1 MTSKIVPARGRSRFA
16 RALRGAR
23 WPLSIVPLW
32 LAASCLDRPIGTPD
46 PVTTNVFTSAVKQT
60 GIERIDLLFMI
71 DNSASM
77 SDKQRILETAVPDLV
92 DRLVNPVCVD
102 ADGLQ
107 HPAAPPGERCPD
119 GQNRQFRA
127 VTDINVG
134 VISSSLGDV
143 GANDTCAAGD
153 TVDDGH
159 LIGSLPRA
167 SAARAN
173 EQGFITWR
181 EGTDP
186 VRFKRD
192 FQSLVRAV
200 GESGCGL
207 EASLESWYRFLVD
220 PVPYAALD
228 RAPCK
233 AGSAAECTFPRLGAD
248 QQPLLDQTLLVQ
260 RNAFLRPDSLV
271 AIIMLTDEND
281 CSLRAVGQAWRLA
294 TVTQGGPMYAASSA
308 CADDPTSACCYTCP
322 NGPPA
327 GCEWADGPCQA
338 NGDHLENRLPASAD
352 ANNLRCFDQKRR
364 FGVDFL
370 YPTQRYVNALTQ
382 VKLCPSSPSLDVED
396 CPGALFDNP
405 LFAGGRGP
413 DSVYLAGIVGV
424 PWQAIAADR
433 DSAGAAL
440 AADVLRFKTAGE
452 LSRTDW
458 DAILGAPSASPP
470 QLPSNP
476 LMRESVSPRAGVQPG
491 GPNGREYATDAALPG
506 TPQDLEYACIFPL
519 PEQRDCENEDV
530 QTCDCAADIEKPLCE
545 EHPAVDRPSKIQHW
559 AKAYPGLRELDVL
572 RGFGENSIVASIC
585 ARNVSDLERRDF
597 GYRPAIASILER
609 LEEQLLRHCLPR
621 PLEVNADGA
630 VPCKLVEAVPSTA
643 ACACDASRARSK
655 PDALVDQDV
664 RRQLASAVGKPC
676 GADDPQCQKVCLC
689 EVDQIVKQP
698 ALDACRNDENPVGA
712 EGWCYVA
719 DADEQHIGN
728 PAFVSDCRPNERR
741 VLRLVGEG
749 QQKGALTV
757 ISCSGRS
764 FDVDARN

>member
-1 MTSKIVPARGRSRFA
+1 
-16 RALRGAR
+16 
-23 WPLSIVPLW
+23 
-32 LAASCLDRPIGTPD
+32 
-46 PVTTNVFTSAVKQT
+46 VKQV

-92 DRLVNPVCVD
+92 DRLVNPVCID
-102 ADGLQ
+102 PDGLQ
-107 HPAAPPGERCPD
+107 HAAAPPGERCPD
-119 GQNRQFRA
+119 GQTRQFRP

-143 GANDTCAAGD
+143 GANDTCAGGD
-153 TVDDGH
+153 TVDGGH

-167 SAARAN
+167 SAAHAN

-186 VRFKRD
+186 ARFKRD
-192 FQSLVRAV
+192 FQTLVRSV

-220 PVPYAALD
+220 PAPYAALD
-228 RAPCK
+228 RAPCR
-233 AGSAAECTFPRLGAD
+233 AGSQAECTFPRLGAD
-248 QQPLLDQTLLVQ
+248 GQPLLDQTLLEQ
-260 RNAFLRPDSLV
+260 RRAFLRPDSLL

-281 CSLRAVGQAWRLA
+281 CSLRSVGQAWRLA
-294 TVTQGGPMYAASSA
+294 SVTRGEPMFAASSA
-308 CADDPTSACCYTCP
+308 CADDPTSQCCYTCP

-338 NGDHLENRLPASAD
+338 GSDHLENRLPASAD
-352 ANNLRCFDQKRR
+352 AGNLRCFDQKRR
-364 FGVDFL
+364 FGIEFL
-370 YPTQRYVNALTQ
+370 YPTERYVNALTQ
-382 VKLCPSSPSLDVED
+382 YQLCPSNPSLASEG
-396 CPGALFDNP
+396 CTGALVDNP
-405 LFAGGRGP
+405 LFAGGRRP

-424 PWQAIAADR
+424 PWQSIAADR
-433 DSAGAAL
+433 DSTGGPL
-440 AADVLRFKTAGE
+440 AADVLRFKTAVE
-452 LSRTDW
+452 LQQSDW
-458 DAILGAPSASPP
+458 DAILGQPAASPP
-470 QLPSNP
+470 EPAGNP
-476 LMRESVSPRAGVQPG
+476 LMRESTSPRPGVPPG
-491 GPNGREYATDAALPG
+491 GANGREYATDSALPG

-519 PEQRDCENEDV
+519 PEPRNCENEDA
-530 QTCDCAADIEKPLCE
+530 QTCDCASDSAKPLCE
-545 EHPAVDRPSKIQHW
+545 ERPGVDAPSHIQHW

-572 RGFGENSIVASIC
+572 RGFGKNSIVASIC
-585 ARNVSDLERRDF
+585 ARNVNDLERRDF

-621 PLEVNADGA
+621 PLEVSAEGA
-630 VPCKLVEAVPSTA
+630 VPCQLVEAVPGAA
-643 ACACDASRARSK
+643 ACACDPSRARSK
-655 PDALVDQDV
+655 PEALVDQDV
-664 RRQLASAVGKPC
+664 RRQLASAVDKPC
-676 GADDPQCQKVCLC
+676 GTDDPQCLKMCLC
-689 EVDQIVKQP
+689 QVDQIVKQP
-698 ALDACRNDENPVGA
+698 ALDACRNEENPVGA

-719 DADEQHIGN
+719 NADEQHIGN

-764 FDVDARN
+764 FDVEARR